1 MATSLKIDDEL
12 KDRIQHLANARRR
25 SASWIMREAIEQYV
39 KREEVRE
46 SFHREATESWAEFQ
60 ETGLHIT
67 LDELNNWLDTWGTDG
82 ETEAPECHA

>member
-39 KREEVRE
+39 KREEARE